1 MLYRTTAERA
11 QLVLL
16 KKLVPSVF
24 KEFHG
29 NMGHLVKSRTQ
40 QLIRDHFYRAKME
53 DDVTHFVTK
62 ICSCLKRKKP
72 HIVPV
77 ASMPTFFS
85 AAHAVV
91 ATSVCYC

>member
-24 KEFHG
+24 KEFHE

-40 QLIRDHFYRAKME
+40 QLIRDHFL
-53 DDVTHFVTK
+53 F
-62 ICSCLKRKKP
+62 LKWKT
-72 HIVPV
+72 
-77 ASMPTFFS
+77 M
-85 AAHAVV
+85 
-91 ATSVCYC
+91 